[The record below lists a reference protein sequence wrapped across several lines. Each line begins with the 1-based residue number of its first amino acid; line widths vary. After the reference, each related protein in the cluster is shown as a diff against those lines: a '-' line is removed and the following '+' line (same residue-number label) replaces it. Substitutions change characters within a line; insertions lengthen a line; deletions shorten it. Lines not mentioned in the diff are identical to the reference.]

1 MEPYTIDIASED
13 GTEVDAELVE
23 ETLVFTLDHLGI
35 GPCEVSV
42 SFVSDEA
49 IRRLNDR
56 YRSLD
61 EPTDVLSFPQEEEGE
76 SFGPVRI
83 LGDIVISLDT
93 MERNA
98 LVFDVE
104 PPIELRRLLI
114 HGVLHLLGR
123 DHATNEER
131 EEMLLLQ
138 EKILGHLLRSEY

>member
-1 MEPYTIDIASED
+1 MESYTIDIAVED
-13 GTEVDAELVE
+13 GVAVDTESVE
-23 ETLVFTLDHLGI
+23 ATLIFTLEYLGI

-42 SFVSDEA
+42 SVVGDETM
-49 IRRLNDR
+49 RQLNKQ
-56 YRSLD
+56 YRNLD
-61 EPTDVLSFPQEEEGE
+61 EPTDVLSFAQEEGE
-76 SFGPVRI
+76 EVFGSVRI

-98 LVFDVE
+98 LLFDVE
-104 PPIELRRLLI
+104 PSIELQRLLI

-138 EKILGHLLRSEY
+138 EKILGHL

>member
-1 MEPYTIDIASED
+1 MEPYTIDIAVDD
-13 GTEVDAELVE
+13 GMAVDTKSVE
-23 ETLVFTLDHLGI
+23 ATLIFTLNYLRV

-42 SFVSDEA
+42 SFVTDEA
-49 IRRLNDR
+49 MQQLNNR
-56 YRSLD
+56 YRNLD
-61 EPTDVLSFPQEEEGE
+61 EPTDVLSFAQEEGGE

-98 LVFDVE
+98 LLFDVE
-104 PPIELRRLLI
+104 PSIELQRLLI
-114 HGVLHLLGR
+114 HGVLPLLGR

-138 EKILGHLLRSEY
+138 EKILGHL

>member
-1 MEPYTIDIASED
+1 MPPYTIDITVEEEIA
-13 GTEVDAELVE
+13 VDAASVE
-23 ETLVFTLDHLGI
+23 ETLIFTLNHLDV

-42 SFVSDEA
+42 SFVGDA
-49 IRRLNDR
+49 TIQQLNR
-56 YRSLD
+56 QYRNLD
-61 EPTDVLSFPQEEEGE
+61 EPTDVLSFPQEEGEGF
-76 SFGPVRI
+76 FGPVRI

-98 LVFDVE
+98 LLFDVE
-104 PPIELRRLLI
+104 PSIELQRLLI

-138 EKILGHLLRSEY
+138 EKILGHL